1 MDAWLEIVGIGEDG
15 LAGLSPAARAAI
27 ARAQILV
34 GGKRHLALVPDG
46 AQERWPWPSPLEAGI
61 EKLLDLRGTKVCVL
75 ASGDPMWFG
84 VGATLARRLAK
95 DEYRVHPAPSSF
107 ALAAARMG
115 WSLQD
120 VATIS
125 VHGRPIEALHP
136 HLQPGAKL
144 LVLSDSGDTPAA
156 IVRMLCARGYA
167 SSDVTVLEHMGG
179 EGETR
184 FDARAGAFPPDRRR
198 DLNVVAIACVAE
210 AMAPLMPIVAGLPD
224 DAYIHDGQLTKR
236 DMRAITLARLAPYPG
251 ALLWDVG
258 AGCGSIS
265 IEWMRSHPACRA
277 IAIERDEA
285 RRGMIATNAKA
296 LGAPGLRIVAGA
308 APAALEGLET
318 PDAIFVGGGASE
330 AGMLEKCWA
339 ALRPGGMLVAN
350 AVTLQSE
357 AVLIAARET
366 YNGELVRI
374 SVAHAS
380 PVGKFDAWRTAMP
393 VTTLTARK
401 PA

>member
-15 LAGLSPAARAAI
+15 LAGLSPAAHAAI
-27 ARAQILV
+27 ARARVLV

-46 AQERWPWPSPLEAGI
+46 AQERWAWPTPFDAGI
-61 EKLLDLRGTKVCVL
+61 EKLLALRGTKVCVL
-75 ASGDPMWFG
+75 ASGDPLWFG

-95 DEYRVHPAPSSF
+95 DEYRIHPAPSSF
-107 ALAAARMG
+107 TLAAARMG
-115 WSLQD
+115 WPLQD
-120 VATIS
+120 VATLS

-144 LVLSDSGDTPAA
+144 LVLSDSGETPAA
-156 IVRMLCARGYA
+156 IARMLCARGFSA
-167 SSDVTVLEHMGG
+167 SEVAVLEHMGG

-184 FDARAGAFPPDRRR
+184 IDARADAFPPERRR
-198 DLNVVAIACVAE
+198 DLNVVAIACVAD
-210 AMAPLMPIVAGLPD
+210 AQTPLLPIVAGLPD
-224 DAYIHDGQLTKR
+224 EAYLHDGQLTKR
-236 DMRAITLARLAPYPG
+236 DMRAATLARLAPYPG

-258 AGCGSIS
+258 AGCGSIG
-265 IEWMRSHPACRA
+265 IEWMRAHPACRA

-285 RRGMIATNAKA
+285 RRGMIATNAKN
-296 LGAPGLRIVAGA
+296 LGVPGLRIVAGT
-308 APAALEGLET
+308 APAALDELET
-318 PDAIFVGGGASE
+318 PDAVFIGGGASE

-339 ALRPGGMLVAN
+339 ALRPGGMLVSN

-393 VTTLTARK
+393 VTILTARK

>member
-15 LAGLSPAARAAI
+15 LAGLSPAAHAAI
-27 ARAQILV
+27 ARARVLV

-46 AQERWPWPSPLEAGI
+46 PQERWTWPSPLEIGI
-61 EKLLDLRGTKVCVL
+61 EKLLALRGTPVCVL

-95 DEYRVHPAPSSF
+95 DEYRVHPAPSAF
-107 ALAAARMG
+107 TLAAARMG
-115 WSLQD
+115 WPLQD
-120 VATIS
+120 VATLS
-125 VHGRPIEALHP
+125 VHGRPIETLHP
-136 HLQPGAKL
+136 YIQLGAKL
-144 LVLSDSGDTPAA
+144 LVLSDNGETPAA
-156 IVRMLCARGYA
+156 IARMLCARGFAA
-167 SSDVTVLEHMGG
+167 SEITVLEHMGG
-179 EGETR
+179 ANETR
-184 FDARAGAFPPDRRR
+184 IDARADVFPPERRR
-198 DLNVVAIACVAE
+198 DLNVVALACIAD
-210 AMAPLMPIVAGLPD
+210 AMAPLLPIVAGLPD
-224 DAYIHDGQLTKR
+224 EAYVHDGQLTKR
-236 DMRAITLARLAPYPG
+236 DMRAATLARLAPYPG

-258 AGCGSIS
+258 AGCGSIG

-277 IAIERDEA
+277 IAIERDEK
-285 RRGMIATNAKA
+285 RRDMIATNAKN
-296 LGAPGLRIVAGA
+296 LGVPGLRIVAGA
-308 APAALEGLET
+308 APAALDGLET
-318 PDAIFVGGGASE
+318 PDAVFIGGGASE
-330 AGMLEKCWA
+330 MGMLDKCWA

-393 VTTLTARK
+393 VTILTARK

>member
-15 LAGLSPAARAAI
+15 LAGLNPAAHAAI
-27 ARAQILV
+27 ARARVLV
-34 GGKRHLALVPDG
+34 GGKRHLALVPEG
-46 AQERWPWPSPLEAGI
+46 PQERWAWPSPLEAGI
-61 EKLLDLRGTKVCVL
+61 EKLLTLRGTPVCVL

-84 VGATLARRLAK
+84 IGATLARRLAK
-95 DEYRVHPAPSSF
+95 DEYRIHPAPSAF

-115 WSLQD
+115 WPLQD

-156 IVRMLCARGYA
+156 IAHMLCARGFSA
-167 SSDVTVLEHMGG
+167 SAVTVLEHMGG
-179 EGETR
+179 ESESR
-184 FDARAGAFPPDRRR
+184 FDGRADRWPQVRNR
-198 DLNVVAIACVAE
+198 DLNVVAIACIAD
-210 AMAPLMPIVAGLPD
+210 ATAPLLPIVAGLPD

-236 DMRAITLARLAPYPG
+236 DMRAVTLARLAPCPG

-258 AGCGSIS
+258 AGCGSIG
-265 IEWMRSHPACRA
+265 IEWMRAHPACRA
-277 IAIERDEA
+277 IAIERDET
-285 RRGMIATNAKA
+285 RRDMIATNARN
-296 LGAPGLRIVAGA
+296 LGVPGLRIVAGA
-308 APAALEGLET
+308 APAAFDGLET

-330 AGMLEKCWA
+330 AGLLEKCWA

-357 AVLIAARET
+357 AVLIAARDI
-366 YNGELVRI
+366 YDGELARI

-393 VTTLTARK
+393 VTMLTARK
-401 PA
+401 PV

>member
-15 LAGLSPAARAAI
+15 LAGLSPAAHAAI
-27 ARAQILV
+27 ARARVLV
-34 GGKRHLALVPDG
+34 GGKRHLAMVPDG
-46 AQERWPWPSPLEAGI
+46 AQERWAWPTPFDAGI
-61 EKLLDLRGTKVCVL
+61 EKLLALRGTKMCVL

-84 VGATLARRLAK
+84 VGATLARHLAK
-95 DEYRVHPAPSSF
+95 DEYRIHPAPSAF

-115 WSLQD
+115 WPLQD
-120 VATIS
+120 AATLS

-144 LVLSDSGDTPAA
+144 LVLSDSGETPAA
-156 IVRMLCARGYA
+156 IARILCARGFSA
-167 SSDVTVLEHMGG
+167 SPVTVLEHMGG
-179 EGETR
+179 ESETR
-184 FDARAGAFPPDRRR
+184 FDGIADAFSPERRR
-198 DLNVVAIACVAE
+198 DLNVVAIACVAD
-210 AMAPLMPIVAGLPD
+210 AMAPLLPIVAGLPD
-224 DAYIHDGQLTKR
+224 EAYVHDGQLTKR
-236 DMRAITLARLAPYPG
+236 DMRAATLARLAPYPG

-258 AGCGSIS
+258 AGCGSIG
-265 IEWMRSHPACRA
+265 IEWMRAHPACRA
-277 IAIERDEA
+277 IAIERDEK
-285 RRGMIATNAKA
+285 RRDMIATNAKN
-296 LGAPGLRIVAGA
+296 LGVPGLRVVAGA
-308 APAALEGLET
+308 APAVLDGLET
-318 PDAIFVGGGASE
+318 PDAVFIGGGASE
-330 AGMLEKCWA
+330 TGLLEKCWA
-339 ALRPGGMLVAN
+339 ALRQGGMLVAN

-393 VTTLTARK
+393 VTILTARK